1 MDRTSRVLVGYA
13 TAGGSTQSIA
23 ERIADVLRDAGLT
36 VVCRPVGP
44 DLEPGAFDAVVVG
57 SAVHGMAWLRPAV
70 EFLSRLPAGEAP
82 SLWCFSVGGL
92 PHPERTRFSR
102 WLARSEL
109 QKIEQR
115 LPGGR
120 RPRDHRMFAGID
132 LRPAALGPPLLP
144 GGRRTSSGRPE
155 DGPVTSGTGRPSRRG
170 RPRSR
175 SGWTHPC
182 ACRQRSGMTGASRG
196 PEPLPWAG
204 GHGPAPCHVPDR
216 GQGGTK
222 VPAPARTLD
231 RCRRGRPPAVVVPRY
246 GRGWTCPFQ
255 AIPRGD
261 LRAHDHPGCRR
272 ACARG
277 RSRPRQTGS
286 LGPQHPAVDV
296 RPLPRPGGDPGRPF
310 ATAGGARPGGT

>member
-44 DLEPGAFDAVVVG
+44 GLEPGAFDAVVVG

-70 EFLSRLPAGEAP
+70 DFLSRLPAGEAP

-120 RPRDHRMFAGID
+120 RPRDHRMFAGTVD
-132 LRPAALGPPLLP
+132 LRQVPLWGRLFFRAA
-144 GGRRTSSGRPE
+144 GGRSGDQRDWPAVE
-155 DGPVTSGTGRPSRRG
+155 AWATEIAIRVDA
-170 RPRSR
+170 PR
-175 SGWTHPC
+175 
-182 ACRQRSGMTGASRG
+182 
-196 PEPLPWAG
+196 
-204 GHGPAPCHVPDR
+204 
-216 GQGGTK
+216 
-222 VPAPARTLD
+222 APADSD
-231 RCRRGRPPAVVVPRY
+231 RV
-246 GRGWTCPFQ
+246 
-255 AIPRGD
+255 
-261 LRAHDHPGCRR
+261 
-272 ACARG
+272 
-277 RSRPRQTGS
+277 
-286 LGPQHPAVDV
+286 
-296 RPLPRPGGDPGRPF
+296 
-310 ATAGGARPGGT
+310 

>member
-1 MDRTSRVLVGYA
+1 MDRASRVLVGYA

-23 ERIADVLRDAGLT
+23 ELIADVLRDPGLT

-70 EFLSRLPAGEAP
+70 DFLSRLPAGEAP

-120 RPRDHRMFAGID
+120 RPRDHRMFAGIVD
-132 LRPAALGPPLLP
+132 LRQVPLW
-144 GGRRTSSGRPE
+144 GRSSSGRPG

-170 RPRSR
+170 RARSR
-175 SGWTHPC
+175 TGSTHSARLPE
-182 ACRQRSGMTGASRG
+182 AIRHDPVGRSPARA
-196 PEPLPWAG
+196 LF
-204 GHGPAPCHVPDR
+204 GPAP
-216 GQGGTK
+216 
-222 VPAPARTLD
+222 
-231 RCRRGRPPAVVVPRY
+231 RRVHAHIAVTE
-246 GRGWTCPFQ
+246 W
-255 AIPRGD
+255 D
-261 LRAHDHPGCRR
+261 
-272 ACARG
+272 
-277 RSRPRQTGS
+277 
-286 LGPQHPAVDV
+286 
-296 RPLPRPGGDPGRPF
+296 
-310 ATAGGARPGGT
+310 